1 MYHSM
6 NEHNLIQVECE
17 NSSTVNSKI
26 ISIIL
31 LGHDPLELSY
41 FIATICAEQ
50 AQVWNKHQR
59 VI

>member
-17 NSSTVNSKI
+17 NSSTVNRKDHIYHSA
-26 ISIIL
+26 
-31 LGHDPLELSY
+31 GHDPLELSY
-41 FIATICAEQ
+41 FIPTICAEQ
-50 AQVWNKHQR
+50 AQVWNKHQC